1 MKRVFLLI
9 LALLLT
15 AALFAGCGKTDV
27 STPTERA
34 GGTTEGSAPSSTLQD
49 TAAAPNSTFADA
61 TAAPSSTVSDTTA
74 VASETVAPV
83 DEGPRVAE
91 YPVADAPFNPASTG
105 MTENMLARS
114 VHYEGDV
121 TRLKAK
127 LEQVFDENYQ
137 GQTNVF
143 FFGDSISDGSG
154 ASGPLSFRKLVA
166 KWFTENAKS
175 ETVCQNASIGATDS
189 YLGVHRVDKDVLSK
203 EPDIIFIEFI
213 NDLDDD
219 FYKAS
224 MESLLRKCLSAPT
237 NPAVVLIEMTLKD
250 GGNCQSAHSA
260 AARAYGVPVLSYHDA
275 VTPEV
280 EAGNFSFY
288 AISSDGTHPN
298 NVGHAWV
305 AEIVT
310 NFLEQVKAAPA
321 TGTVTAFDPATPSIA
336 GDKYAN
342 AGIYDKDS
350 AGLTATPVENFTLE
364 TQPSRFKKGWATDNG
379 GTITFEAKFAN
390 LGMLYYKTTDGKTGN
405 VQIMVDGRSMG
416 FVNGNFPNGWG
427 DYPAAV
433 ELYTSDEPK
442 MHTVT
447 ITVTSAGRKHFE
459 ILSLLMS

>member
-237 NPAVVLIEMTLKD
+237 NPAVVLIEMT
-250 GGNCQSAHSA
+250 A
-260 AARAYGVPVLSYHDA
+260 ATVRARSPPRQERTGCLSFPITTRSRRRLRRETSVSMRSRA
-275 VTPEV
+275 TERIPTTSVTP
-280 EAGNFSFY
+280 GLRRSSQTFS
-288 AISSDGTHPN
+288 S
-298 NVGHAWV
+298 
-305 AEIVT
+305 
-310 NFLEQVKAAPA
+310 K
-321 TGTVTAFDPATPSIA
+321 
-336 GDKYAN
+336 
-342 AGIYDKDS
+342 
-350 AGLTATPVENFTLE
+350 
-364 TQPSRFKKGWATDNG
+364 
-379 GTITFEAKFAN
+379 
-390 LGMLYYKTTDGKTGN
+390 
-405 VQIMVDGRSMG
+405 
-416 FVNGNFPNGWG
+416 
-427 DYPAAV
+427 
-433 ELYTSDEPK
+433 
-442 MHTVT
+442 
-447 ITVTSAGRKHFE
+447 
-459 ILSLLMS
+459 